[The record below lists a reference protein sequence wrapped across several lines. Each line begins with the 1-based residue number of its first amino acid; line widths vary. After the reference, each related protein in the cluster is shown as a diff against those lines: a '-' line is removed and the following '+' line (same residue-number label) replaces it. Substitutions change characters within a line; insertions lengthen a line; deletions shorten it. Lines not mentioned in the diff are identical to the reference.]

1 MRHKRNPHDSRI
13 SRKKSLPLPHEFIY
27 DRICMLEILDLNVK
41 KNISPED
48 IKNKKKKAGEDLF
61 MLQKYLKGE
70 NIPVI
75 LVFEGLEAAGKGS
88 IISNITRAMDPRGF
102 RVIPVM
108 APDEK
113 ESNKPFLQRFWVD
126 TPARGFIHI
135 FDQSW
140 YMHILEERVKKKAKK
155 KEYLA
160 SRNEINQF
168 ERTLVDNGT
177 SIIKFWL
184 HISRKEQEK
193 RLKKMQKSKEDRWR
207 VTSDDWDK
215 HEKYDKYIDAAE
227 EMFRD
232 TNTSWAPWHIVSTE
246 DLDNGKI
253 TVMET
258 VVSFMEGVVGKTF
271 REKALESFQRSIGI
285 TGG

>member
-1 MRHKRNPHDSRI
+1 
-13 SRKKSLPLPHEFIY
+13 
-27 DRICMLEILDLNVK
+27 MLEILDLNVK

-113 ESNKPFLQRFWVD
+113 ERNKPFLQRFWVD
-126 TPARGFIHI
+126 TPAKGFIHI

-140 YMHILEERVKKKAKK
+140 YMHVLEERVEKKARK
-155 KEYLA
+155 KENLA

-207 VTSDDWDK
+207 VTSDDWEK
-215 HEKYDKYIDAAE
+215 HEKYDKYIKAAE

-258 VVSFMEGVVGKTF
+258 VVSFMEGIVGKTF